1 MGAPPSSI
9 SQKVDSKKKKKKKN
23 KKTEA
28 KHKPAFA
35 ILARRPNY
43 FADFYS

>member
-1 MGAPPSSI
+1 MRAPPSSI
-9 SQKVDSKKKKKKKN
+9 SKKVDSKKKLKE

-35 ILARRPNY
+35 ILAT
-43 FADFYS
+43 AA

>member
-1 MGAPPSSI
+1 MGAPPSSV
-9 SQKVDSKKKKKKKN
+9 SQKVDSKKMKKEI

-35 ILARRPNY
+35 ILAT
-43 FADFYS
+43 AA

>member
-1 MGAPPSSI
+1 MGAPPGSI
-9 SQKVDSKKKKKKKN
+9 SQKVDSKK

-35 ILARRPNY
+35 ILAT
-43 FADFYS
+43 AA

>member
-9 SQKVDSKKKKKKKN
+9 SQKVDSKKKKKK
-23 KKTEA
+23 TEA

-35 ILARRPNY
+35 ILATAAYWVFSGRMI
-43 FADFYS
+43 SC